1 MKRNSGILM
10 HISSLP
16 GPEGIGTF
24 GKSAYDFADFL
35 HKAGQKYWQI
45 LPLCPTSFGDS
56 PYQSPSSFALN
67 PLFIDLTLLMEEG
80 LLDVEKEEISCLS
93 GDLQKVDYSKVY
105 VNKQRLLRKSF
116 AQSKEKVSVNLEDF
130 VRDQG
135 FWLPDYALYMT
146 LKQHFDFKEWG
157 QWTDEIKYRI
167 PEALTKYQE
176 KYQDEIQYYQYLQYI
191 AYKQWN
197 SLKDDL
203 HRQDIQVVGDLP
215 IYVSGDSADTW
226 THAGSGIFKLSDEF
240 IPLGVAGC
248 PPDYF
253 SADGQYWGNTVYDWE
268 KNKEQDYVW
277 WIARMK
283 QSLSIYDW
291 VRLDHFRGLESY
303 WEIPP
308 GAPTAAY
315 GSWQPGPGMA
325 FLDAL
330 SESLGKM
337 QIIAEDLG
345 TMTEEVRALVRE
357 SGFPHMKVL
366 GFAFDSCGDNE
377 HLPHHYE
384 KNCVAYT
391 GTHDNDTVRGWFAQ
405 TSAASRNFAKRYLNL
420 HEQESLHWCFI
431 RTLLASPAN
440 LSIIPMQDILGL
452 GTEARMNMPSTLGG
466 NNWRWRMLPGAA
478 SPKVAERLK
487 ELTQLY
493 GR

>member
-16 GPEGIGTF
+16 GNEGIGTF

-35 HKAGQKYWQI
+35 HTAGQKYWQI
-45 LPLCPTSFGDS
+45 LPLCPTSYGDS

-67 PLFIDLTLLMEEG
+67 PLFIDLTMLQAEG
-80 LLDVEKEEISCLS
+80 LLSVEKEEICSLAN
-93 GDLQKVDYSKVY
+93 DKQKVNYPNVY
-105 VNKQRLLRKSF
+105 VNKTALLRRSF
-116 AQSKEKVSVNLEDF
+116 MQSKEVISAELDAF
-130 VRDQG
+130 VRKHQ
-135 FWLPDYALYMT
+135 FWLPDYALYMV
-146 LKQHFDFKEWG
+146 LKQHFVTKEW
-157 QWTDEIKYRI
+157 WAWDDEIKYRI

-176 KYQDEIQYYQYLQYI
+176 KYQEEIAYYQYLQYI
-191 AYKQWN
+191 AYKQWD
-197 SLKDDL
+197 SLKDYI
-203 HRQDIQVVGDLP
+203 HRQGLQVIGDLP
-215 IYVSGDSADTW
+215 IYVAGDSADTW
-226 THAGSGIFKLSDEF
+226 THAAAGIFKLSAELL
-240 IPLGVAGC
+240 PLGVAGC

-253 SADGQYWGNTVYDWE
+253 SADGQHWGNTVYDW
-268 KNKEQDYVW
+268 KGNKEQGYQW

-303 WEIPP
+303 WEIPVD
-308 GAPTAAY
+308 APTAAY
-315 GSWQPGPGMA
+315 GSWQPGPGME

-330 SESLGKM
+330 HAALGHL

-345 TMTEEVRALVRE
+345 LMTEEVRALVRK
-357 SGFPHMKVL
+357 SGFPNMKVL
-366 GFAFDSCGDNE
+366 GFAFDSCADNE
-377 HLPHHYE
+377 HLPYHYE

-391 GTHDNDTVRGWFAQ
+391 GTHDNDTVRGWFAN
-405 TSAASRNFAKRYLNL
+405 TSAESRKFAKQYLNL
-420 HEQESLHWCFI
+420 HDQESLHWCFI

-452 GTEARMNMPSTLGG
+452 GTEARMNTPSTLGG

-478 SPKVAERLK
+478 TAEITARLK
-487 ELTQLY
+487 ALTQLY